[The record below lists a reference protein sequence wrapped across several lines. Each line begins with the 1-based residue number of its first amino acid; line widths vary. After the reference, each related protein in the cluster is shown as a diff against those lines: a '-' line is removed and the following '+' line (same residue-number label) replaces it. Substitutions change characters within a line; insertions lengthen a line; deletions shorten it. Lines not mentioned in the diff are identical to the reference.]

1 MIRRAFALLVLASLA
16 AAQIESSATTDAA
29 LLPEARVGPGPS
41 HSALVAKDSP
51 VAAAIRASGF
61 VFAEYDYGAFTLF
74 RLDERLAPS
83 REAFFAPGWPIDDAH
98 DLVALNGRLLD
109 GARPFDLLRSL
120 APAERFDEQFRFD
133 PSAGLYLVQF
143 VGPVREEWFAALDLV
158 GATFR
163 QYLPHGAYVVAVD
176 PARAALLPALPEVL
190 PFVRFVA
197 VYEPGFRLAPTL
209 RDAALRGAAGVEP
222 VIVQIVAGAGAN
234 AAFDQVSAFATRV
247 VQSWRVGPYLNVEAD
262 LPIASLLGLARRP
275 EIFSIEPRGVRRRND
290 EAQGQIVAGNVNATG
305 PTAPGYLA
313 WLAAQGFDSTQFG
326 SFAVN
331 VVDDAPSLTGH
342 PDLPSGRIA
351 FAQNP
356 TGQSASQAGHGFLNA
371 HIVGGFN
378 ANTGTTYEDASGYNY
393 GLGIAPWARVGSTAI
408 FGSTAATSTSYENTA
423 YGATARISNN
433 SWGYTTFT
441 GAPIPDYDAYSQ
453 EYDFI
458 VRDAQTASA
467 GLQELTVV
475 FAAGNDGSSGNTVST
490 PGTAKNVI
498 TVGASENFRQTG
510 TDGCGIGNTGAND
523 ADDLISFSSRG
534 PVNSSGGDGRFKP
547 EICAPGTHIQAGVPQ
562 SNYVGGGVCNN
573 FWPTGSTLY
582 GWSSGTSHS
591 APAVA
596 GAAALLRQR
605 FLNQGLTAPSPAL
618 QKAWLTN
625 AATHMNGVGAND
637 TLPSNNQGMGRA
649 NMGRAL
655 DSVARHVVDQTTVL
669 GATGTTYTI
678 SGAVVDSGQPVRVS
692 LAWTDAPGPTTGAP
706 YVNNLNL
713 TVVVNGTTYL
723 GNVFSGANS
732 TTGGVADAK
741 NNLESVFLPAGTS
754 GSITVT
760 VTAATI
766 AGDGVPGNGDGT
778 DQDFAL
784 VVYNFSSA
792 PVAPTS
798 NFGASV
804 TTGPAPLTVN
814 FTDTSAGSVTS
825 WAWDFGDGATSTA
838 QNPSHTYAAV
848 GTYTVTLN
856 VAGPA
861 GSDGEVKT
869 GFISVTAPQVYYLSF
884 NGTTTIPGLGT
895 VEDEDV
901 VAYDV
906 GTGTWSMHFDGSD
919 VGVTSNVTGFGIL
932 PGGDLVLSFSTAS
945 TTVPG
950 LTGGPSG
957 ATVTYHQAVRFTPT
971 SLGAT
976 TAGSFT
982 FYFDGPDVGIS
993 ANAEQIDGF
1002 TVGGDGAIY
1011 LSTTGNPS
1019 VTGLTGLNDED
1030 VLRFVPTA
1038 LGSITAGTWSLYFD
1052 GSDVGFADANGE
1064 DLDAIGFDSLGRLLF
1079 STTGSFAAPGASGD
1093 DEDLGRFAGS
1103 FGATTSGTSTL
1114 VLDLSVLGIATT
1126 ANIDAIATNG

>member
-1 MIRRAFALLVLASLA
+1 MLRRALPFLLLVPFAV
-16 AAQIESSATTDAA
+16 AQLELSPKTDAA
-29 LLPEARVGPGPS
+29 LLPDVRVGPGPL
-41 HSALVAKDSP
+41 HSAIVAPDSP
-51 VAAAIRASGF
+51 AFAAVRGSGV
-61 VFAEYDYGAFTLF
+61 VFAEYDYGAFVLF
-74 RLDERLAPS
+74 RLDERLAAS
-83 REAFFAPGWPIDDAH
+83 REAFFALGLPIDDAH
-98 DLVALNGRLLD
+98 DLVALNGRTLD
-109 GARPFDLLRSL
+109 GARPWELEGAL
-120 APAERFDEQFRFD
+120 APAERFDPQGRLD
-133 PSAGLYLVQF
+133 PSAGLFLVQF
-143 VGPVREEWFAALDLV
+143 VGPVREDWLAAFDLF
-158 GATFR
+158 GARFR
-163 QYLPHGAYVVAVD
+163 QYMPHGAFVIAVD
-176 PARAALLPALPEVL
+176 PARAELLPALPAVL
-190 PFVRFVA
+190 PFVRHVG
-197 VYEPGFRLAPTL
+197 VYEPGYRLAPGL
-209 RDAALRGAAGVEP
+209 RDAALRGAPGVAPVVVQLVDGPGVEAALE
-222 VIVQIVAGAGAN
+222 QVAAY
-234 AAFDQVSAFATRV
+234 ATRI
-247 VQSWRVGPYLNVEAD
+247 VQSWRVGPYVNVEAD
-262 LPIASLLGLARRP
+262 LPVLSLLELARRP
-275 EIFSIEPRGVRRRND
+275 EIFSIEPRGVRRPND

-313 WLAAQGFDSTQFG
+313 WLATQGFDATQFG
-326 SFAVN
+326 TFAVN

-342 PDLPSGRIA
+342 PDLPNGRVA
-351 FAQNP
+351 FALNP
-356 TGQSASQAGHGFLNA
+356 TAQSASQAGHGFLNA

-378 ANTGTTYEDASGYNY
+378 SNTGATYEDASGYNY
-393 GLGIAPWARVGSTAI
+393 GLGIAPWARVGVTAI

-423 YGATARISNN
+423 YGLTARISNN

-458 VRDAQTASA
+458 VRDAQTGTA
-467 GLQELTVV
+467 GLQELAVV
-475 FAAGNDGSSGNTVST
+475 FAAGNDGSTSNTVST

-534 PVNSSGGDGRFKP
+534 PVNSSGGDGRVKP
-547 EICAPGTHIQAGVPQ
+547 EICAPGTHIQAGIPQ
-562 SNYVGGGVCNN
+562 SNYAGGGVCNN
-573 FWPTGSTLY
+573 FWPAGSTLY

-605 FLNQGLTAPSPAL
+605 FLNQSLTAPSPAL

-655 DSVARHVVDQTTVL
+655 DGVARHVVDQTTVL
-669 GATGTTYTI
+669 GATGATYSI
-678 SGAVVDSGQPVRVS
+678 SGSVVDTGQPVRVS

-706 YVNNLNL
+706 YINNLNL

-732 TTGGVADAK
+732 TTGGTADAK

-766 AGDGVPGNGDGT
+766 AGDGVPGNGDST

-784 VVYNFSSA
+784 VVYNLSSA
-792 PVAPTS
+792 PVAPTA
-798 NFGASV
+798 NFTASA
-804 TTGPAPLTVN
+804 TSGPAPLTVN
-814 FTDTSAGSVTS
+814 FSDTSAGSVTGWS
-825 WAWDFGDGATSTA
+825 WDFGDGATSTL
-838 QNPSHTYAAV
+838 QNPTHVYATV
-848 GTYTVTLN
+848 GSYTVTLT
-856 VAGPA
+856 ASGPA

-869 GFISVTAPQVYYLSF
+869 GYVTVTAPQTYYLSF
-884 NGTTTIPGLGT
+884 NAATTVPGVGT

-906 GTGTWSMHFDGSD
+906 GTGTWSMYFDGSD

-932 PGGDLVLSFSTAS
+932 PGGDLVLSFSTAT

-957 ATVTYHQAVRFTPT
+957 TSVTYRQAVRFAPT

-976 TAGSFT
+976 TAGAFS
-982 FYFDGPDVGIS
+982 FYFDGADVGLTQNS
-993 ANAEQIDGF
+993 EQIDAF
-1002 TVGGDGAIY
+1002 TVGADGAIY

-1019 VTGLTGLNDED
+1019 VTGLSGLNDED
-1030 VLRFVPTA
+1030 VLRFAPTA
-1038 LGSITAGTWSLYFD
+1038 LGSTTAGTWTLHFD
-1052 GSDVGFADANGE
+1052 GSDVGFSDASGE

-1079 STTGSFAAPGASGD
+1079 STTGAFSAPGASGD
-1093 DEDLGRFAGS
+1093 DEDIGRFAGT
-1103 FGATTSGTSTL
+1103 FGATTTGSSTL
-1114 VLDLSVLGIATT
+1114 VLDLSVLGVATG
-1126 ANIDAIATNG
+1126 ANVDAIATNG